1 MPSYDFRVKRGVT
14 LASGCRRSPFAH
26 SLESLWQTRTE
37 GRPLKIAILLGGLL
51 IAASATGA
59 LAQDPK
65 RVLEAWGDCN
75 LRGDHERT
83 IRACTYLIS
92 FDDYARNPKRYLFW
106 VTRARAYDAK
116 GEHTKAIS
124 DFSQAIQLNPNHAKA
139 YFERGY
145 AYYQLGQHNRSVQDY
160 TESIRLK
167 ADEPI
172 FYWQRG
178 EAYDAM
184 GHQEKARADYQKA
197 ISLTAT
203 TPQGLELQEFVRAR
217 LAALE
222 NKKTDDGGS
231 SGTGVIVSANG
242 NILTNAHV
250 VRDCRNIEVKK
261 AQSIAASARIVAVD
275 KENDLAL
282 LQGDVTPVVLPSFRT
297 ARLGESVFAFG
308 FPLTGFLAAS
318 GNFTAGNITATAGI
332 RDDARMIQTSAP
344 VQRGNSGGPLLD
356 ASGGVVGIV
365 VAKLDALKFAN
376 VAKDLTQNINF
387 AIKTSI
393 AVQFLQANNVR
404 VQTMTGAKPLAP
416 ADIAERATGFTLHVS
431 CR

>member
-14 LASGCRRSPFAH
+14 LTSGCRRSCF
-26 SLESLWQTRTE
+26 
-37 GRPLKIAILLGGLL
+37 AILLGGLL

-65 RVLEAWGDCN
+65 REREAWGDCN

-83 IRACTYLIS
+83 IRACTYLLS

-160 TESIRLK
+160 SESIRLK

-172 FYWQRG
+172 FFWQRG
-178 EAYDAM
+178 EAYAAI

-203 TPQGLELQEFVRAR
+203 SPQGLELQEFVRAR

-222 NKKTDDGGS
+222 KTDDGGS

-261 AQSIAASARIVAVD
+261 AQSIAASAHIVAVD

-282 LQGDVTPVVLPSFRT
+282 LQADVTPVVLPSFRT